1 MNQRIK
7 PTESELEILQ
17 ILWQE
22 GTTSV
27 KCVHEKVALKRD
39 IGYTTTL
46 KIMQIMTEKGFYT
59 RVLEGK
65 SHYYTALVK
74 EEDIQNGFIDTI
86 VNQVFQGSAMDLVIQ
101 TLGNYKASNTE
112 ISELKQFIELMEKNQ
127 K

>member
-1 MNQRIK
+1 M
-7 PTESELEILQ
+7 
-17 ILWQE
+17 
-22 GTTSV
+22 
-27 KCVHEKVALKRD
+27 
-39 IGYTTTL
+39 
-46 KIMQIMTEKGFYT
+46 
-59 RVLEGK
+59 
-65 SHYYTALVK
+65 K